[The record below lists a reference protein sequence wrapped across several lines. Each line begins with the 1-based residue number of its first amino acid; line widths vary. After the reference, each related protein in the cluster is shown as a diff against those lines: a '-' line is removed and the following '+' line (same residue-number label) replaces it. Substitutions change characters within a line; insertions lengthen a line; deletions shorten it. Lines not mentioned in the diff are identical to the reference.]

1 MKEKMEIIITE
12 EILLRLLAP
21 SDAGDIF
28 HTIDTQR
35 DYLGKWLPFV
45 PFTLNPEDSRKFVE
59 TVVNAPKERFEYVF
73 TIRKEGRFAG
83 LIGFKET
90 DRGNRK
96 TEIGYWLSKPYQK
109 QGIITQ
115 SVERL
120 CDFAFNELKMNR
132 IQIRCAVENIPSR
145 KIPERLGFHLEGI
158 EREGE
163 LLSGNVFT
171 DLAVYSKLRSEH

>member
-1 MKEKMEIIITE
+1 MREKLEILIGDN
-12 EILLRLLAP
+12 ILLRLLAP
-21 SDAGDIF
+21 SDAEDIF

-35 DYLGKWLPFV
+35 AYLGKWLPFV
-45 PFTLNPEDSRKFVE
+45 PFTLTPEDSRKFVE
-59 TVVNAPKERFEYVF
+59 TVVNAPKERFEFVF
-73 TIRKEGRFAG
+73 TIRKEGCFAG

-96 TEIGYWLSKPYQK
+96 TEIGYWLSEAYQK
-109 QGIITQ
+109 LGIITRC
-115 SVERL
+115 VEKL
-120 CDFAFNELKMNR
+120 CNFAFNELEMNR
-132 IQIRCAVENIPSR
+132 IQIRCAIENTPSR